1 MTQKQ
6 LLIRFTGVKELE
18 LHEFLRR
25 ESFETG
31 LPMAEIVRRGIY
43 LYKNQ
48 KEEKEM
54 AGKIVYWTDKKTG
67 ACVELAGTKWD
78 GDLSDEELLKKARE
92 VAEQEGMDL
101 SYGEI
106 VIETEEAN

>member
-6 LLIRFTGVKELE
+6 ILVRFTGEEELE
-18 LHEFLRR
+18 LHEFLRK

-31 LPMAEIVRRGIY
+31 LPMAEIMRTGLE
-43 LYKNQ
+43 LYKSQ

-54 AGKIVYWTDKKTG
+54 TSKIVYWTDKKTG